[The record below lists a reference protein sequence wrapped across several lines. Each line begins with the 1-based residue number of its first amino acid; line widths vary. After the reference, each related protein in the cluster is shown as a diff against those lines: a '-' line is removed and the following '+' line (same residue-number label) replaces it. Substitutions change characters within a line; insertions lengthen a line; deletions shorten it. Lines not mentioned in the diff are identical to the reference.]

1 MKKNLTLLFFLL
13 ACLKLS
19 AYVTHTDIL
28 KLIVPVISSDTS
40 KTNTPPAKDTI
51 KLKDTSHYV
60 DTGKLLAAINLKDS
74 VRSNPSI
81 RKDSV
86 ILAVATDSTGI
97 FTAPAPQKEPTKV
110 MPYVYNLGLGYTVK
124 HKDSTNNQAL
134 LFKLDSLNLFALT
147 RQADSLNVLEAVR
160 FSDSLKQ
167 QVKLKSLDSLRWAQY
182 KHTVDSVRRDL
193 KGMTVDSLKGQ
204 LGFAKN
210 DVFKGPIYAEIATR
224 YLDYDTISNKRIRL
238 SYQTEALSY
247 TMKALHHYSYYNDT
261 VGLRTCFDYLA
272 RVYMAQK
279 KYSQAKWFILQSNTL
294 SRAKRDVVNI
304 IASLVTLSAIKS
316 EQNDYTLAM
325 RDLNEALQ
333 LSENNHYPK
342 IELNVLKN
350 FALLYSRL
358 KNYDK
363 EAIVLKKR
371 DSLEDSIRKDE
382 EARLMASL
390 NLKDS
395 TEKRKTDSVQ
405 TKKKVYTSNIKKL
418 YKVSSAKKMA
428 SL

>member
-1 MKKNLTLLFFLL
+1 
-13 ACLKLS
+13 
-19 AYVTHTDIL
+19 
-28 KLIVPVISSDTS
+28 
-40 KTNTPPAKDTI
+40 
-51 KLKDTSHYV
+51 
-60 DTGKLLAAINLKDS
+60 
-74 VRSNPSI
+74 
-81 RKDSV
+81 
-86 ILAVATDSTGI
+86 
-97 FTAPAPQKEPTKV
+97 
-110 MPYVYNLGLGYTVK
+110 
-124 HKDSTNNQAL
+124 
-134 LFKLDSLNLFALT
+134 
-147 RQADSLNVLEAVR
+147 
-160 FSDSLKQ
+160 
-167 QVKLKSLDSLRWAQY
+167 
-182 KHTVDSVRRDL
+182 
-193 KGMTVDSLKGQ
+193 
-204 LGFAKN
+204 
-210 DVFKGPIYAEIATR
+210 
-224 YLDYDTISNKRIRL
+224 
-238 SYQTEALSY
+238 
-247 TMKALHHYSYYNDT
+247 MKALHHYSYYNDT

-294 SRAKRDVVNI
+294 SRAKKDVVNI
-304 IASLVTLSAIKS
+304 IASLVTLSTIKS

-371 DSLEDSIRKDE
+371 DSLEDNIRKDE

-405 TKKKVYTSNIKKL
+405 TKKKSLYLKYQKALQSELRQKNGFVIILLICITIIAVVIFLLLRRKRTGSWRSVIRRKKQ
-418 YKVSSAKKMA
+418 
-428 SL
+428 